1 MKAAPAALG
10 AALGLAT
17 VAGAATTLLFPHAA
31 LETSQRL
38 AGAARGAG
46 ATGVVLFALAQALVA
61 LSGILPA
68 ALLGVA
74 AGAVY
79 GLKFGFGVAAAATL
93 AGAWLAFAASRASI
107 GGPVRRFLDARAGAR
122 RLDDAIVRDGWRFV
136 LLLRLSPV
144 MPFAATSFAL
154 GLTRIGAR
162 DYLLGTLGAL
172 PALFGYVA
180 MGAICENGASLVGR
194 GAAWWQYGGLGVGLA
209 ATALLTLRVGKIAR
223 VAYSVSQ

>member
-17 VAGAATTLLFPHAA
+17 VAGAAAAILFPHAA
-31 LETSQRL
+31 LEASQRI
-38 AGAARGAG
+38 AETARGAG
-46 ATGVVLFALAQALVA
+46 VAGVLLFALVQALVA

-74 AGAVY
+74 AGAIY
-79 GLKFGFGVAAAATL
+79 GLKLGFLVAAAATL
-93 AGAWLAFAASRASI
+93 AGAWLAFTASRASC
-107 GGPVRRFLDARAGAR
+107 GESVRRFLDARAGAR
-122 RLDDAIVRDGWRFV
+122 RLDEAIVSDGWRFV

-154 GLTRIGAR
+154 GLTRVGVR

-172 PALFGYVA
+172 PALLGYVA
-180 MGAICENGASLVGR
+180 MGAICENGASFVAQ
-194 GAAWWQYGGLGVGLA
+194 GAAWWQYGGLGLGLA
-209 ATALLTLRVGKIAR
+209 ATAALTLRIGRI
-223 VAYSVSQ
+223 AYSFSQY